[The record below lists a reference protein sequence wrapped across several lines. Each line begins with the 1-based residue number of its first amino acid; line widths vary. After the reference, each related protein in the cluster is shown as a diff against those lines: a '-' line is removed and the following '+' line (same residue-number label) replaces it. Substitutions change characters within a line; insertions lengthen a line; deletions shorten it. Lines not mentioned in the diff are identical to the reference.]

1 MTKKDIKDTERKNII
16 PRACAVHDLSGF
28 GKVSLTEVIPIMS
41 AMGIEVCPL
50 PTAVLSTHTYEFT
63 DYTFCDL
70 TDQMQAVIDHWYNLG
85 IKFDAVY
92 SGYMG
97 SPRQLDILKDFM
109 IKSKEDGALI
119 VVDPVM
125 GDNNLVKEDFYSEK
139 VNGMLAGMQDL
150 CSIADIITPN
160 VTEACLLIGE
170 TYPDGPVNNAKIKSY
185 LKRLAELGAKDVVIT
200 SVMDSENSM
209 CVAVYDSENDKY
221 YKVDCGFVN
230 RPFHG
235 TGDVYTSVLTGA
247 LLKGSDITEAANIA
261 AGFVYK
267 AIQETIK
274 HPEIKVREGVLFEP
288 VLSTY
293 FSRVDYDK
301 RYVEI

>member
-1 MTKKDIKDTERKNII
+1 MEKIYNPI
-16 PRACAVHDLSGF
+16 PKVCAVHDMSGF

-70 TDQMQAVIDHWYNLG
+70 TEEMPKIIAHWKKLG
-85 IKFDAVY
+85 LEFDGVY
-92 SGYMG
+92 SGYIG
-97 SPRQLDILKDFM
+97 SPGQLEILKDFM
-109 IKSKEDGALI
+109 IEAKEKGALI

-125 GDNNLVKEDFYSEK
+125 GDNDLVNRDYYSDK
-139 VNGMLAGMQDL
+139 INGMLGGMREL
-150 CSIADIITPN
+150 CGIADIITPN
-160 VTEACLLIGE
+160 VTETCLLIGE
-170 TYPDGPVNNAKIKSY
+170 KYSGRPVSNAKIKRY
-185 LKRLAELGAKDVVIT
+185 LKKLSQLGARHVVIT

-209 CVAVYDSENDKY
+209 CVAVYDGDEDRY
-221 YKVDCGFVN
+221 YKVNCGFVN

-247 LLKGSDITEAANIA
+247 ILKGSSITEAANIA

-267 AIQETIK
+267 AILETCETCERSSAYGDQGVSVGNK
-274 HPEIKVREGVLFEP
+274 RGVR
-288 VLSTY
+288 
-293 FSRVDYDK
+293 SR
-301 RYVEI
+301 